1 MDVKEFYKEVEGD
14 YNEVYGQ
21 LGDDESITI
30 FLRKFIAK
38 DGMNE
43 LKAYLEKKQ
52 YHEAFICVHNM
63 KGYGLNMAL
72 PILHKSAS
80 VLCEELR
87 NGEPKCNIKP
97 LVEELEKA
105 YKKIEKGVELL

>member
-1 MDVKEFYKEVEGD
+1 MDVKEFYNEVEGD

-43 LKAYLEKKQ
+43 LKAYLEKGK
-52 YHEAFICVHNM
+52 YYDAFICVHNM
-63 KGYGLNMAL
+63 KGYGLNMSL
-72 PILHKSAS
+72 PLLHKAAS

-87 NGEPKCNIKP
+87 NGEPKEDIKP
-97 LVEELEKA
+97 LVEKLDKA
-105 YKKIEKGVELL
+105 YEKIEKGVELL